1 LGAYGSHLSHSV
13 LREVAEY
20 PNSFVELRPGQE
32 RIETDRYTLCM
43 EPSKLAST
51 VQRQRFA
58 AEEIDEVLAEVRA
71 LLRERGRAT
80 TQWEVGSAA
89 QPDGLVAMLLG
100 RGLTLDDDPV
110 AIALALRAAP
120 PPPAAG
126 LVARRVE
133 SFEEYAAAKEVQL
146 ISFTAPPDRIAD
158 EQSRLRDEFE
168 RAPRL
173 AHAVWLDGEIISA
186 GTCAPTPQGL
196 ALFGGA
202 TLPDKRGRG
211 AYRAL
216 VHARWIEAQERGLPA
231 LLTQGGSM
239 SRPILERLGF
249 EPVGRVDMLIDEFGA

>member
-1 LGAYGSHLSHSV
+1 M

-43 EPSKLAST
+43 EPSRLAST
-51 VQRQRFA
+51 VQRQRFSA
-58 AEEIDEVLAEVRA
+58 DELDHVLDEVRA
-71 LLRERGRAT
+71 LLRERGRTT
-80 TQWEVGSAA
+80 TQWEIGSAA
-89 QPDGLVAMLLG
+89 EPKGLVAMLLD

-110 AIALALRAAP
+110 AIALALAHEP
-120 PPPAAG
+120 PRPPQD

-133 SFEEYAAAKEVQL
+133 TYEEYAAAKQVQW
-146 ISFTAPPDRIAD
+146 IAFSAPPELAAE
-158 EQSRLRDEFE
+158 EQARLRDEYDT
-168 RAPRL
+168 APRL
-173 AHAVWLDGEIISA
+173 MHAVWLDGEIASA
-186 GTCAPTPQGL
+186 GTCAPTEHGL

-216 VHARWIEAQERGLPA
+216 VHARWIEAQQRGLPA

-249 EPVGRVDMLIDEFGA
+249 EAVGRIDMLIDDFGAQS